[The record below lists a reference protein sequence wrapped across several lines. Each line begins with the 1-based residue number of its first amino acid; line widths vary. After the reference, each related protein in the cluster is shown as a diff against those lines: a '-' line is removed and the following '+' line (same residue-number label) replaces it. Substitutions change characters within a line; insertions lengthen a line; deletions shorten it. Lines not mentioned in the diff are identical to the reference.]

1 MTAVSMKVNGKE
13 CHIEVAPNEFL
24 LDLLRDRLGLTGAK
38 ECCVEGE
45 CGACTVIIDGKSVNS
60 CLILA
65 VEAEGSEVLTVEG
78 VSQGGLS
85 RLQTSFLDNAA
96 AQCGFC
102 IPGQIMA
109 ATDLL
114 DRNPNPSLAD
124 VREALAGNLCRCAA
138 YEQITKAV
146 LGAARAEKGS

>member
-1 MTAVSMKVNGKE
+1 MTDVSLKVNGE
-13 CHIEVAPNEFL
+13 VWDVEVAPHEFL
-24 LDLLRDRLGLTGAK
+24 LDSLRDRLGLTGVK

-45 CGACTVIIDGKSVNS
+45 CGSCTVIIDGKSVNS
-60 CLILA
+60 CLVLT

-78 VSQGGLS
+78 VSQDGLS
-85 RLQTSFLDNAA
+85 PLQTSFLDNAA

-109 ATDLL
+109 ATALL
-114 DRNPNPSLAD
+114 DRNPSPSLTD
-124 VREALAGNLCRCAA
+124 VREGLAGNLCRCAA

-146 LGAARAEKGS
+146 LDAARAGKKS